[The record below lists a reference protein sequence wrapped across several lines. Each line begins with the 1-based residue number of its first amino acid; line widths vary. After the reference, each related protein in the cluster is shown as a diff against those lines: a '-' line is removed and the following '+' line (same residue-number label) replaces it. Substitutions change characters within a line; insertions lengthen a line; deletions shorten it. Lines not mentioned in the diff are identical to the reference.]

1 MGCQISK
8 FTMRNIMRNG
18 TLDVQIYLVRNRTS
32 DVQIYI
38 MKTGHWMSKFTM
50 KNNNEKQDIGCP
62 NIPSEKQDI
71 GCLNLPSKK
80 RKYYSELG
88 LISGQN
94 HKFGPDYVNK
104 GIMTSNVQNHSPW
117 AAHIRL

>member
-1 MGCQISK
+1 MI
-8 FTMRNIMRNG
+8 
-18 TLDVQIYLVRNRTS
+18 VRNRTS
-32 DVQIYI
+32 DVQII
-38 MKTGHWMSKFTM
+38 H
-50 KNNNEKQDIGCP
+50 EKY
-62 NIPSEKQDI
+62 NEKQDI

-117 AAHIRL
+117 AAHMRL